1 MRRRDR
7 GGRRGQLHRRYAI
20 GCVVLWVIVLAGW
33 LALVF
38 LRPPP
43 QRLTVYCAHDS
54 TFSDP
59 VLRRF
64 GSQTR
69 THVNAVHDTEATK
82 SLGLVE
88 RLIREKDSPRC
99 DVFWNN
105 QLLGTLD
112 LHGRG
117 ILKPYKGPGF
127 ERIPAQYKDPQGHW
141 VGFAARF
148 RVYIINT
155 EAMEATPEAVT
166 ARLES
171 DDLSR
176 VAIAK
181 PLYGTTLTHYSV
193 LWQRWGEEKLKAWH
207 QSCRDRGMVEA
218 TGNAHVKDMVA
229 NGVCDLGFTD
239 TDDFFVAKRE
249 GKPVALLPV
258 RLDDGATICMP
269 NTVALIQGTKHAERG
284 QAFVDYLLSAECE
297 LALSN
302 SDSRQVPLGPVDES
316 KLNDEVRLLKTW
328 VADGVSLT
336 DLAEARSACLA
347 WLKELYVQ

>member
-1 MRRRDR
+1 MIAVILLASYLVFYLPKSTS
-7 GGRRGQLHRRYAI
+7 GREP
-20 GCVVLWVIVLAGW
+20 
-33 LALVF
+33 ALV
-38 LRPPP
+38 
-43 QRLTVYCAHDS
+43 VYCAHDS
-54 TFSDP
+54 VYSDKILYTVREIGTVIRP
-59 VLRRF
+59 VY
-64 GSQTR
+64 
-69 THVNAVHDTEATK
+69 DTEATK

-112 LHGRG
+112 LQQRG
-117 ILKPYKGPGF
+117 ILQPYKGSGF
-127 ERIPAQYKDPQGHW
+127 ERIPAQYKDPGGHW

-148 RVYIINT
+148 RVYIVNT
-155 EAMEATPEAVT
+155 EKMAATPEAVK

-193 LWQRWGEEKLKAWH
+193 LWQRWGGEKLKAWH
-207 QSCRDRGMVEA
+207 QGCRGRKIVEA
-218 TGNAHVKDMVA
+218 RGNAHVKDLVA

-249 GKPVALLPV
+249 GKPVAMLPV

-269 NTVALIQGTKHAERG
+269 NTVAIIQGTDHADQG
-284 QAFVDYLLSAECE
+284 QGLVDYLLSAECE
-297 LALSN
+297 LALAS

-316 KLNDEVRLLKTW
+316 RVSDEVRLLKSW

-336 DLAEARSACLA
+336 DLAEARAACLA